1 MRTPTRRELGR
12 AGAAALLLAAGA
24 YGLRAYTGLW
34 LDLYVHRPSTSS
46 LIALAALDAVAVVL
60 VFAALRRR
68 RDGPGEPVFGRW
80 TAPLAAGFVLLVLG
94 LPLGLAVLALRG
106 PLHVELPPPDYGPK
120 HEWPREDLEREAPW
134 QVPPAAMAAVLAL
147 AMIALIVSAAW
158 VAVRYRRRRWRN
170 RLGGHRRPP
179 AAPAGPP
186 SPDRFEEAA
195 AAGSRALRATDDARA
210 AVIACYLAMEG
221 VLAEAGAAPHDSDT
235 PAEVLARASGSGL
248 AGLDAATRL
257 TGLFREARY
266 SDRPVTERHRAQA
279 AAALE
284 SLRAGSRA

>member
-24 YGLRAYTGLW
+24 YGVRAYAGLW

-46 LIALAALDAVAVVL
+46 LIALAALEAIAVVL
-60 VFAALRRR
+60 MVAALRRR
-68 RDGPGEPVFGRW
+68 RDGASEPVFGRW
-80 TAPLAAGFVLLVLG
+80 TGALATGFVLLVLG

-106 PLHVELPPPDYGPK
+106 PLHVELPPPDDLPM
-120 HEWPREDLEREAPW
+120 HEWPRQDLERESPW
-134 QVPPAAMAAVLAL
+134 LVPPAAMAAVLTL

-158 VAVRYRRRRWRN
+158 VAVRYRNRRWR
-170 RLGGHRRPP
+170 RLGGRRRPP

-186 SPDRFEEAA
+186 PSDRFEEAA
-195 AAGSRALRATDDARA
+195 EAGSRALRGTADARA
-210 AVIACYLAMEG
+210 AVIACYAVMEG
-221 VLAEAGAAPHDSDT
+221 VLAEAGAAPHASDT

-248 AGLDAATRL
+248 AGLDAATTL

-266 SDRPVTERHRAQA
+266 SDRPVTGRHRAEA
-279 AAALE
+279 LAALE
-284 SLRAGSRA
+284 SLRAGSRV